1 MQTLRCLALYATL
14 PSLVLQTCITY
25 VYTIISD
32 WSMSRYGYYGWLC
45 RGFTLTPSQVLLTA
59 LLYSASVIL
68 PGIISWASTRYLH
81 PKERGVLAGMSL
93 GSSMELFALPL
104 VCLCCGQEALHAGM
118 VCLLVNL
125 VATHVLAPLYFS
137 TAGPAFPKNFQHTD
151 GGVYNGEWKGAL
163 KDGFGVYQVCD
174 DVFRPFEPRVVIP
187 HLKLAL
193 ASKFYGVRYWA
204 SQWAME
210 INSLEIVPEINAM
223 LNNPKDV
230 EAHFYCVAAL
240 MDIWQK
246 TKNPFVS
253 KSILELG
260 GKSKNSDVAEL
271 IDEHTAV

>member
-1 MQTLRCLALYATL
+1 MNIEKALEFLQKYQPL
-14 PSLVLQTCITY
+14 PTDEE
-25 VYTIISD
+25 ISEVEID
-32 WSMSRYGYYGWLC
+32 TFNEVRKYL
-45 RGFTLTPSQVLLTA
+45 
-59 LLYSASVIL
+59 
-68 PGIISWASTRYLH
+68 ISN
-81 PKERGVLAGMSL
+81 PDERAI
-93 GSSMELFALPL
+93 PL
-104 VCLCCGQEALHAGM
+104 ML
-118 VCLLVNL
+118 N
-125 VATHVLAPLYFS
+125 
-137 TAGPAFPKNFQHTD
+137 AFGD
-151 GGVYNGEWKGAL
+151 E
-163 KDGFGVYQVCD
+163 DGFGVYQVCD
-174 DVFRPFEPRVVIP
+174 DVFRPFEPKVVLP

-230 EAHFYCVAAL
+230 EAHFFCVAAL

-246 TKNPFVS
+246 TQSPFVS